1 MTSSMTFISPAFP
14 KPDHSHLESEKLEIS
29 YEKSVVAFVDALGFT
44 SQVRQ
49 GNLEAINQIIN
60 LLNSEV
66 PRVNFLQAAT
76 LGLFRAQNHPEIF
89 PRYLQVSDS
98 LILSQRL
105 EQPEHKDIDGF
116 QDVVTRIIQ
125 CSLVFLHHGFLLR
138 GGLEV
143 GDVWHTKTNIVGPAF
158 IDAYEL
164 ESKKAVFPRVILGK
178 EATKY
183 WVDKTSQKANNTVI
197 EYRGHWTI
205 NIFTSSLFFSSSD
218 PRERLIS
225 WYTGWQSKISAM
237 ANDTKTE
244 SKIREKWYWMLEFL
258 KYAAAIENCKLD

>member
-1 MTSSMTFISPAFP
+1 MTSSMIFTSPVFP
-14 KPDHSHLESEKLEIS
+14 KPDHSHLESEKLEVS
-29 YEKSVVAFVDALGFT
+29 YEKSIVAFVDALGFT
-44 SQVRQ
+44 SQVKQ
-49 GNLEAINQIIN
+49 GNFDAINQIIN

-105 EQPEHKDIDGF
+105 EEPEHKDIDGL

-125 CSLVFLHHGFLLR
+125 CSLVFLTHGFLLR

-183 WVDKTSQKANNTVI
+183 WVDKTSQTANNTVI
-197 EYRGHWTI
+197 EYRGHWTV
-205 NIFTSSLFFSSSD
+205 NIFTSSLLFSSN
-218 PRERLIS
+218 EAQEKLIS
-225 WYTGWQSKISAM
+225 WYSGWQSEISKKAH
-237 ANDTKTE
+237 DIDLEPKV
-244 SKIREKWYWMLEFL
+244 REKWYWMLEFL
-258 KYAAAIENCKLD
+258 KHAAALENCKLN